1 MRAGAF
7 NKVLL
12 RVTVLSWTAVALS
25 AQQPFTH
32 SDAQQFLTTYCQA
45 CHQGSSGAAGFRIED
60 VSAIA
65 SFETEASDW
74 GKLIQRVENGE
85 MPPMGAA
92 APDLDTRERFTQWAQ
107 ETLHASACSMGITP
121 GRHSIRRLNRDE
133 YAATIR
139 DLFELHL
146 DVAELLPVD
155 GAGGEGF
162 DNAAETLF
170 LSPLHSEK
178 YIEVAKLTVDFAAKE
193 FKSREKIFVA
203 APGPDTAPEQAARE
217 ILGSFLPRAYRRPVE
232 ASEVESYVDL
242 FSAATAQGQDFEPA
256 ILFAIRSVLVSPKFL
271 FHYEPLNESSNEQL
285 LDQYSIA
292 SRLSYFL
299 WGGMPDELLFDV
311 AAAGRLHDP
320 EVVKPLI
327 SLMLRN
333 DRALTF
339 AERFVEQ
346 WLRTRA
352 LEGDKAPDAE
362 LFPRYQVDEEL
373 RADIRLQPVFF
384 FREVFKENHS
394 LLSFL
399 DSDSTIMT
407 GTLAKHF
414 GLKLEMQQ
422 SKDPRWMEL
431 PVGSNRGGLL
441 GMPAVLAVSSYPY
454 RTSPVLRGAWVLDSI
469 LGTPPP
475 PPPPNVPAL
484 DEQHEA
490 VTPRTMR
497 ELLTQHRENPV
508 CASCHA
514 RIDPLGFALENYDS
528 LGRWRDDHAGTPLDA
543 SAELS
548 DGTQFYGPEGL
559 RTALLERKDLFIR
572 NLTRKMLG
580 YALGRGLTL
589 RDSCTV
595 DEIVT
600 KVKAD
605 DYSARTLIEEVVLS
619 TPFLYQE
626 GSASEVAP

>member
-1 MRAGAF
+1 MRIGAF
-7 NKVLL
+7 KKTARALTIGAFAAVSLAAQENYSLAEGQAF
-12 RVTVLSWTAVALS
+12 LS
-25 AQQPFTH
+25 
-32 SDAQQFLTTYCQA
+32 TYCQA
-45 CHQGSSGAAGFRIED
+45 CHGGESRAAGFRVEDIHTIE
-60 VSAIA
+60 

-74 GKLIQRVENGE
+74 GKVITRVSNGE
-85 MPPMGAA
+85 MPPQN
-92 APDLDTRERFTQWAQ
+92 APAPELDARERFTQWAN
-107 ETLHASACSMGITP
+107 ESLHTAACSMGIIA
-121 GRHSIRRLNRDE
+121 GRRGIRRLNRDE

-139 DLFELHL
+139 DLFDVQI
-146 DVAELLPVD
+146 DVADLLPVD

-178 YIEVAKLTVDFAAKE
+178 YIEVAKLTVDFASKE
-193 FKSREKIFVA
+193 FKSRQMIFVA
-203 APGPDTAPEQAARE
+203 EPGPGKSPEQAARE
-217 ILGSFLPRAYRRPVE
+217 ILASFLPRAYRRPVE
-232 ASEVESYVDL
+232 SSEVEPYVEL
-242 FSAATAQGQDFEPA
+242 FQAAVKQGNDFEPA
-256 ILFAIRSVLVSPKFL
+256 ILFAIRSVLVSPRFL
-271 FHYEPLNESSNEQL
+271 FHYEPPNNSSDEQL

-292 SRLSYFL
+292 NRLSYFL
-299 WGGMPDELLFDV
+299 WGGMPDELLTDI
-311 AAAGRLHDP
+311 AAKGRLHDP

-327 SLMLRN
+327 QVMLRN

-346 WLRTRA
+346 WLRTRE

-362 LFPRYQVDEEL
+362 LFPSYQVDEEL
-373 RADIRLQPVFF
+373 RSDIRLQPVFF
-384 FREVFKENHS
+384 FQHVFKENLS

-399 DSDSTIMT
+399 DSDSTIIT

-414 GLKLEMQQ
+414 GLKFELQQ
-422 SKDPRWMEL
+422 SKDPRWMKL
-431 PVGSNRGGLL
+431 PANSNRGGLL

-484 DEQHEA
+484 EQTKRA
-490 VTPRTMR
+490 KPSTVR

-528 LGRWRDDHAGTPLDA
+528 LGRWRDNQGGTDLDN

-548 DGTQFYGPEGL
+548 DGTTFHGPDGL
-559 RTALLERKDLFIR
+559 RAALLERKDLFIR

-595 DEIVT
+595 DEIVA
-600 KVKAD
+600 KVKEN
-605 DYSARTLIEEVVLS
+605 DYSALTLIEEVALS
-619 TPFLYQE
+619 TPFLYQQ
-626 GSASEVAP
+626 GSAPEATP

>member
-1 MRAGAF
+1 MLAF
-7 NKVLL
+7 LGCA
-12 RVTVLSWTAVALS
+12 TA
-25 AQQPFTH
+25 QEPFGLGD
-32 SDAQQFLTTYCQA
+32 SQEFLTTYCQA
-45 CHQGSSGAAGFRIED
+45 CHQGPSGAAGFRIED
-60 VSAIA
+60 VATLE
-65 SFETEASDW
+65 SFQTEAADW
-74 GKLIQRVENGE
+74 GKLILRVENGE
-85 MPPMGAA
+85 MPPMGSPAVE
-92 APDLDTRERFTQWAQ
+92 LDEREQFTQWAKKS
-107 ETLHASACSMGITP
+107 LHTAACSMGVTA
-121 GRHSIRRLNRDE
+121 GRRLIRRLNRDE

-193 FKSREKIFVA
+193 FKSRERIFVA
-203 APGPDTAPEQAARE
+203 APGPETTPEQAARS
-217 ILGSFLPRAYRRPVE
+217 ILASFLPRAYRRPVE
-232 ASEVESYVDL
+232 QSEIESYLDL
-242 FSAATAQGQDFEPA
+242 YRAAIDQGQDFEPA

-271 FHYEPLNESSNEQL
+271 FHYEPLNDSAEEQL

-299 WGGMPDELLFDV
+299 WGGMPDELLTDV

-327 SLMLRN
+327 GMMLRN
-333 DRALTF
+333 DRALIF

-346 WLRTRA
+346 WLRTRE

-362 LFPRYQVDEEL
+362 LFPRYQIDEEL

-384 FREVFKENHS
+384 FREIFKENHS

-407 GTLAKHF
+407 GTLANHL
-414 GLKLEMQQ
+414 GLKFERQQ

-484 DEQHEA
+484 EEQHNA
-490 VTPRTMR
+490 ATPKSMR

-528 LGRWRDDHAGTPLDA
+528 LGRWRDDYAGTPLDA

-548 DGTQFYGPEGL
+548 DGTQFHGPEGL
-559 RTALLERKDLFIR
+559 REALMERKDLFIR

-589 RDSCTV
+589 QDSCTV
-595 DEIVT
+595 DEIVA
-600 KVKAD
+600 KVKEN
-605 DYSARTLIEEVVLS
+605 DYRSLTLIEEVVLS

-626 GSASEVAP
+626 GSVREVAAP